1 MSAEISQIK
10 SKKRTRDYGEVFT
23 NNREI
28 NAMLDLV
35 KDESER
41 VDSRFLEPACGT
53 GNFLAK
59 ILELIG
65 RFFQLSYAHSF
76 LKERV
81 WL

>member
-1 MSAEISQIK
+1 MHSQVV
-10 SKKRTRDYGEVFT
+10 SRQRVVDHGEVYT
-23 NNREI
+23 HPREV